1 MQFDQLKRR
10 EFITLLGGA
19 AVAWPLAARAQRPGP
34 PRVGWLSFASPE
46 SSPALPYFQQGL
58 ADEGYVEGRN
68 VTIEYRWARSRPEL
82 FPALATE
89 LVQAQVAVIAAVSGL
104 PAARAAQAATETIP
118 IVFITPGDPV
128 QSGLVASLN
137 RPGANLTGL
146 TMTNTVLTMKQIE
159 LLNEVLPS
167 GKSIAI
173 ISDPNTEADDLEKN
187 ARHAEQTL
195 GRRLIIVYAASENEF
210 DAALLRV
217 ATEGSAGLVVP
228 DRPLFVSRHNQIASL
243 VARQAIPT
251 IYPPANLIASGG
263 LMSYG
268 ASTFDMFRR
277 AGVFVGK
284 ILKGANPSELPVE
297 QPTKI
302 ELKINLKTA
311 KTLRLEIPPTLL
323 ARADEVIE

>member
-1 MQFDQLKRR
+1 
-10 EFITLLGGA
+10 
-19 AVAWPLAARAQRPGP
+19 
-34 PRVGWLSFASPE
+34 
-46 SSPALPYFQQGL
+46 
-58 ADEGYVEGRN
+58 
-68 VTIEYRWARSRPEL
+68 
-82 FPALATE
+82 
-89 LVQAQVAVIAAVSGL
+89 
-104 PAARAAQAATETIP
+104 
-118 IVFITPGDPV
+118 
-128 QSGLVASLN
+128 
-137 RPGANLTGL
+137 
-146 TMTNTVLTMKQIE
+146 MTNTVLTMKQIE

-323 ARADEVIE
+323 ARAVVAELSHATGDLLKFGCRRAGAGESVRHRANSPGRRSECDQVCRTGRHSPTRSATDANRSPFSFPRPHHIRCPGFVIDGGRRCELGRGDLS